1 MAHSACTHRG
11 GSSTERALKC
21 CAPPRTHNSRIANR
35 RLEREAAEASSDRGP
50 GPPGSDFLS
59 RGCAAGL
66 QVGVKMQKRSLG
78 LSHGRSLLTVPRACL
93 QTTEPRTPRPP
104 HRPGPECAGPDL
116 QPPRILTPLHRSACV
131 GGPQPAPSKQEPRR
145 ARAPRLPPPSALR
158 PWLAVPPAAA
168 GPGIRAAEGAAP
180 TQGSRHEC
188 GRWEGLRPFQSWFP
202 AVSWC
207 CPRSRSLGQ
216 TSPCPGACQ
225 CPQPAGLGARMLA
238 DGQALTTLSSLGACW

>member
-1 MAHSACTHRG
+1 MAPSEWTHRG

-35 RLEREAAEASSDRGP
+35 RLEREAAETSADRGP
-50 GPPGSDFLS
+50 DPPGNDFLS
-59 RGCAAGL
+59 RGCAAAL
-66 QVGVKMQKRSLG
+66 QVGVKMQKRSRG
-78 LSHGRSLLTVPRACL
+78 LSHGRSLLTGRSLPADNRA
-93 QTTEPRTPRPP
+93 THAEATPPP
-104 HRPGPECAGPDL
+104 AAPSDPN
-116 QPPRILTPLHRSACV
+116 TSAPQRRC
-131 GGPQPAPSKQEPRR
+131 GGPQPAPSKQEPR

-168 GPGIRAAEGAAP
+168 GPGIRPVEGAAP
-180 TQGSRHEC
+180 TQGSRHGC
-188 GRWEGLRPFQSWFP
+188 GRWEGLSPFQPWSP

-216 TSPCPGACQ
+216 TR
-225 CPQPAGLGARMLA
+225 ARMLA

>member
-1 MAHSACTHRG
+1 MAPSEWTHRG

-35 RLEREAAEASSDRGP
+35 RLEREAAETSADRGP
-50 GPPGSDFLS
+50 DPPGSDFLS
-59 RGCAAGL
+59 RGCAAAL
-66 QVGVKMQKRSLG
+66 QVGDVR
-78 LSHGRSLLTVPRACL
+78 CL

-104 HRPGPECAGPDL
+104 HRPGPERAAPSD
-116 QPPRILTPLHRSACV
+116 PNTSAPQRRC
-131 GGPQPAPSKQEPRR
+131 GGPQPAPSKQEPR
-145 ARAPRLPPPSALR
+145 ARAPRLPPSSALR

-168 GPGIRAAEGAAP
+168 GPGIRPVEGAAP
-180 TQGSRHEC
+180 TQGSRHGC
-188 GRWEGLRPFQSWFP
+188 GRWEGLSPFQPWSP

-216 TSPCPGACQ
+216 TR
-225 CPQPAGLGARMLA
+225 ARMLA